1 MNHQCHLVR
10 GMVLHFLGDPGP
22 GDDPSTC
29 EFFEDGALL
38 IEAGHVSAVGAWDTV
53 SATLDAAARAHVHL
67 HDYRG
72 QLILPGLVDTHI
84 HYPQVGVLGS
94 FGRQL
99 IDWLTEF
106 TFPAESAFTDPAVAH
121 QCAKF
126 VVRRLLAHGTTTA
139 SVFATVHPHSVD
151 AFFEASQH
159 FNLRMLCGK
168 VMMDRNCPDTLRD
181 TAASAE
187 QDCRALIE
195 RWHGHGR
202 LRYTLTPRFAP
213 TSTPQQLDVAGALY
227 AAWPDLHVQSHLAEN
242 RREIE
247 WVRELFPDRRSYL
260 DVYAHHGLIGPRTIY
275 GHCVHLD
282 AAERKWMADTQT
294 AAAFCPTSN
303 LFLGS
308 GMFDYGAARD
318 AGMAVGLA
326 TDVGGGTSFSLIRT
340 LGEAYKVS
348 QFCAQPLAPLSA
360 WYLATLGG
368 ARALGLD
375 AFIGNFEAGK
385 EADFV
390 VLDMQATEE
399 LAWRVSHA
407 STLPERLFALQTLGD
422 ERCVVATH
430 SMGRPVYRRD

>member
-1 MNHQCHLVR
+1 MNQQIHLVR
-10 GMVLHFLGDPGP
+10 GAVLHFLRDPGP
-22 GDDPSTC
+22 VDDASAC

-38 IEAGHVSAVGAWDTV
+38 IEAGRVSAVGEWGHI
-53 SATLDAAARAHVHL
+53 AAALDPAAREHAQL

-72 QLILPGLVDTHI
+72 HLILPGLVDTHI

-106 TFPAESAFTDPAVAH
+106 TFPAESAFADPAVAH
-121 QCAKF
+121 QCAEF
-126 VVRRLLAHGTTTA
+126 VVRRMLAHGTTTA

-151 AFFEASQH
+151 AFFEAASH
-159 FNLRMLCGK
+159 FDLRMLCGK
-168 VMMDRNCPDTLRD
+168 VMMDRNCPDSLCD
-181 TAASAE
+181 TAVSAE
-187 QDCRALIE
+187 HDSRALIE

-242 RREIE
+242 KREIE
-247 WVRELFPDRRSYL
+247 WVHELFPDRRSYL

-282 AAERKWMADTQT
+282 EAERKWMADTQT

-308 GMFDYGAARD
+308 GMFDYRAARD

-326 TDVGGGTSFSLIRT
+326 TDVGGGTSLSLIRT

-368 ARALGLD
+368 ARALGLEH
-375 AFIGNFEAGK
+375 FIGNFEAGK

-390 VLDMQATEE
+390 VLDLHATEE
-399 LAWRVSHA
+399 LAWRISHA
-407 STLPERLFALQTLGD
+407 STLQERLFALQTLGD

-430 SMGRPVYRRD
+430 AMGRPVYRRD